1 MFFSLKRLYFPYT
14 FNYLFISYSFV
25 SMVINNYKKVFFA
38 PNTSDQ
44 EIIQKAKKI
53 LVENGIN
60 ENDIQINYNTNELEE
75 GDLFISYDPPDL
87 VVRNVYQK
95 KLSGII
101 KMKSLEMLRLD

>member
-1 MFFSLKRLYFPYT
+1 M
-14 FNYLFISYSFV
+14 
-25 SMVINNYKKVFFA
+25 INNYKKVFFA

-60 ENDIQINYNTNELEE
+60 EKDIQINYNTNELEE

>member
-1 MFFSLKRLYFPYT
+1 
-14 FNYLFISYSFV
+14 
-25 SMVINNYKKVFFA
+25 MVINNYKKVFLA

-53 LVENGIN
+53 LVGNGIN
-60 ENDIQINYNTNELEE
+60 ENDIQINYNTNELEV

-87 VVRNVYQK
+87 VVRNVYEK

>member
-1 MFFSLKRLYFPYT
+1 
-14 FNYLFISYSFV
+14 
-25 SMVINNYKKVFFA
+25 MVINNYKKVFFA

-60 ENDIQINYNTNELEE
+60 EKDIQINYNTNELEE